1 MVIIIIIKMIMLIT
15 KIMIM
20 NKKQESITHS
30 RLGIIVVFLFSFTCF
45 ICPMKHLREERISG
59 SETQ

>member
-20 NKKQESITHS
+20 NRNRKVS
-30 RLGIIVVFLFSFTCF
+30 RTVGWASSWSFCLVS
-45 ICPMKHLREERISG
+45 PVLYAL
-59 SETQ
+59 